1 MGMKFLFWDD
11 KSVFTLDN
19 DGSCT
24 ILWGKEKKQEFVWQN
39 GKFRLSLQLKYKNNN
54 NIY

>member
-24 ILWGKEKKQEFVWQN
+24 ILWGKEK
-39 GKFRLSLQLKYKNNN
+39 SLKTVFQKRKEKKNMFEN
-54 NIY
+54 Y

>member
-1 MGMKFLFWDD
+1 MGGWLRMGAGLAPYSIF
-11 KSVFTLDN
+11 V
-19 DGSCT
+19 
-24 ILWGKEKKQEFVWQN
+24 GKRKKQEFVWQN

>member
-1 MGMKFLFWDD
+1 MRKRGGLASHGSGACPPTLF
-11 KSVFTLDN
+11 
-19 DGSCT
+19 
-24 ILWGKEKKQEFVWQN
+24 LWGKEKKQEFVWQN